1 MGGITPLLT
10 TALPAATS
18 LVNGVSRISG
28 SSSSSSAASSSAASA
43 QQEAARLEAERQ
55 ALERKYQEE
64 RAAEERRYTYEQ
76 QVRQET
82 ARQQQEAQVR
92 EWARQDEL
100 RRQEQELQRQK
111 DEEARIASEQS
122 RSREMEWLTR
132 GQNQEGTQLRANQEA
147 ALRTQETDAQTRL
160 AQLAATAEADEKRR
174 VDALRRTMAR
184 SRASMGANGVSA
196 ADGSGEA
203 ILLGLVNDTDGER
216 QDARKIDQIKRQA
229 IQQEVDSV
237 RRRNLLEQA
246 QLAERQR
253 LEFLSKFY

>member
-1 MGGITPLLT
+1 MGGITPLFT
-10 TALPAATS
+10 TVLPAASS
-18 LVNGVSRISG
+18 LVNGVSRVSG
-28 SSSSSSAASSSAASA
+28 SAASA
-43 QQEAARLEAERQ
+43 QQDAARLEAERQ

-64 RAAEERRYTYEQ
+64 RAAEERRYAYEQ

-82 ARQQQEAQVR
+82 ARQQQEAQAR

-100 RRQEQELQRQK
+100 RRQELELQYRQ
-111 DEEARIASEQS
+111 DEQARA
-122 RSREMEWLTR
+122 REMEWLRR
-132 GQNQEGTQLRANQEA
+132 GQNQAGGDLRANQEA
-147 ALRTQETDAQTRL
+147 ALRAQEADAQNRL

-184 SRASMGANGVSA
+184 TRAAMGANGVSA

-203 ILLGLVNDTDGER
+203 ILLGLVNDTDSER
-216 QDARKIDQIKRQA
+216 QDAQKLDQIKRQA

>member
-10 TALPAATS
+10 TALPVAGS
-18 LVNGVSRISG
+18 LVSTINRSG
-28 SSSSSSAASSSAASA
+28 SRSGGSSASA
-43 QQEAARLEAERQ
+43 QQDAARLEAERQ

-64 RAAEERRYTYEQ
+64 RVADERRYAYEQ
-76 QVRQET
+76 QVRQEQ
-82 ARQQQEAQVR
+82 ARLQQEAQAR

-111 DEEARIASEQS
+111 DEQARIASDQS
-122 RSREMEWLTR
+122 RAREMEWLTR
-132 GQNQEGTQLRANQEA
+132 GQNLEGTQQRANQEA
-147 ALRTQETDAQTRL
+147 ALRGQEADAQNRF
-160 AQLAATAEADEKRR
+160 AQMAATASAEEKRR

-184 SRASMGANGVSA
+184 TRASMGANGVSA

-216 QDARKIDQIKRQA
+216 QDAQRIDQIKRQA
-229 IQQEVDSV
+229 IQQEVENI